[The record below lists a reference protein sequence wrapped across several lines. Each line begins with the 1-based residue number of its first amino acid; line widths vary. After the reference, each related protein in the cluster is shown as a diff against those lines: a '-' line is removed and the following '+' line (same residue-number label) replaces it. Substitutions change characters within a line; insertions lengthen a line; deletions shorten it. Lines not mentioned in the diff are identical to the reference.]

1 MTTIEIYANDQDLQ
15 VVDRP
20 KLAAGN
26 KNSVQIH
33 VEFNSEWDDYAK
45 TGVFFIDKKSVYE
58 KLIQDNACKIPSEV
72 LQDAN
77 MLHIGI
83 RGVNGDKVKTSALIE
98 YRIFDGALKGNA
110 ESIPP
115 TSDVYNQLLTAYEN
129 AMKAIEKYKSDLSS
143 ENDTFKGNLITSVD
157 DRFREYESSMNTS
170 YSNFTEKISKDI
182 SDIQS
187 DNSKFQTTI
196 NTTVD
201 NYMTDV
207 DSAMSSYQSEIN
219 TSFDDF
225 KTQVN
230 EKVKR
235 VTNILSQTSEPNSD
249 EQLVGDFWFK
259 TTILEESEE
268 SNG

>member
-26 KNSVQIH
+26 KKSVQIH
-33 VEFNSEWDDYAK
+33 VEFNNEWDEYAK
-45 TGVFFIDKKSVYE
+45 TGIFFIDKKSVYE
-58 KLIQDNACKIPSEV
+58 QLIQDNSCEIPPEV

-98 YRIFDGALKGNA
+98 YRIFDGAPKGNA
-110 ESIPP
+110 ESVPP

-129 AMKAIEKYKSDLSS
+129 AMKAIEKYKTDLSS
-143 ENDTFKGNLITSVD
+143 ENDVFKENLITSVD
-157 DRFREYESSMNTS
+157 DRFRDYESSMNTS
-170 YSNFTEKISKDI
+170 YSNFTKKVSKDI

-235 VTNILSQTSEPNSD
+235 VTNILSQASEPNSD

>member
-20 KLAAGN
+20 KLASGDE
-26 KNSVQIH
+26 NSVQIH
-33 VEFNSEWDDYAK
+33 VEFNSEWDDYVK
-45 TGVFFIDKKSVYE
+45 TGVFFIDKKAVYE
-58 KLIQDNACKIPSEV
+58 KLIEDNSCVIPHEV
-72 LQDAN
+72 LQDVN

-98 YRIFDGALKGNA
+98 YRIFDGAPKGNA
-110 ESIPP
+110 ESVPP

-129 AMKAIEKYKSDLSS
+129 AMKAIEKYKTDLSS
-143 ENDTFKGNLITSVD
+143 ENDMFKGNLITSVD
-157 DRFREYESSMNTS
+157 DRFREYESSMNAS
-170 YSNFTEKISKDI
+170 YSNFTKKVTKDI
-182 SDIQS
+182 SDIQAN
-187 DNSKFQTTI
+187 NSKFQTTI

-219 TSFDDF
+219 ASFDDF

-235 VTNILSQTSEPNSD
+235 VTNILSQASEPD